1 MPKVTIIGGSVIDL
15 FLYPHHH
22 MNLHDSNPGYLKKS
36 LGGVGRNIAENLSRL
51 GIETTLITPLGQDH
65 YQKMILDQADMIGLT
80 IRPIPIKETPLYV
93 SVMDEQGEDLI
104 GVAVM
109 DDIEKMTKE
118 DILVYKNDIDQ
129 ADILVMDTNLS
140 LEVITYFLQAYHDK
154 VYIDAISGQKAIK
167 LHQVLRYI
175 HTLKLN
181 LIEAKTLA
189 GFNDEVKVDLEQLGH
204 YFLNQGT
211 KEIYLTL
218 GEKGAYHF
226 TQQKTLHKKAIK
238 TKIIGA
244 TGAGDAFFAGVIY
257 AAVLQKE
264 GLSYGLVNAYLN
276 LMDPHAVNPLL
287 TSEILEKTLKELS
300 L

>member
-51 GIETTLITPLGQDH
+51 GIQTTLITPLGQDH
-65 YQKMILDQADMIGLT
+65 YQAMILDQAKAIGLN
-80 IRPIPIKETPLYV
+80 ICSIPILETPLYV
-93 SVMDEQGEDLI
+93 SVMDEKGEDLV

-109 DDIEKMTKE
+109 DDIQKMTVK
-118 DILVYKNDIDQ
+118 DILIYQPYIDE

-140 LEVITYFLQAYHDK
+140 RDVLSYFLKKYQHKMYM
-154 VYIDAISGQKAIK
+154 DAISGQKAIK
-167 LHQVLRYI
+167 LRDLLPYI

-181 LIEAKTLA
+181 LIEAMTLA
-189 GFNDEVKVDLEQLGH
+189 GFGDDTKEGLHALGH
-204 YFLNQGT
+204 YFIDQGID
-211 KEIYLTL
+211 EIYITL
-218 GEKGAYHF
+218 GEKGAYYKNKD
-226 TQQKTLHKKAIK
+226 KTLFQKPIP
-238 TKIIGA
+238 IQIQGA

-257 AAVLQKE
+257 AAAHNKE
-264 GLSYGLVNAYLN
+264 GLSYGIANAYFN
-276 LMDPHAVNPLL
+276 LKDPHAVNPIL
-287 TSEILEKTLKELS
+287 TSEILENIIKEWS